1 MSICIYVDAVEVLD
15 ELTDTELLDEIEHRG
30 IRIDPASEEAWTAD
44 AMADDLRTAFY
55 SRNAARFE
63 ALVRILE
70 RHEPRRREPT
80 TGLHA

>member
-1 MSICIYVDAVEVLD
+1 MSICVNVEAYEILD
-15 ELTDTELLDEIEHRG
+15 ELTDKELLGEIKR
-30 IRIDPASEEAWTAD
+30 RCLKVNAASEEAWTAD

-55 SRNAARFE
+55 ARNATRFE

-70 RHEPRRREPT
+70 LHEPRRRET